1 LAKRPLNKFVRKAI
15 REIMEPAIRALGF
28 EGKYP
33 NFKRIE
39 DGEIHFL
46 EISTAKYGGGFG
58 YGFSWCEN
66 GPLGHGDGEA
76 IPADQIERTHIPFA
90 QSAGGS
96 PLMDVWTLDGE
107 RLRVSAG
114 DYNYELIID
123 DEDACRE
130 LVTEA
135 AATLPQ
141 ADSWLK
147 TRGPQELV
155 FLAGHY
161 PPTGYS
167 SDFALEI
174 FRNKEDFRLRALGLI
189 D

>member
-76 IPADQIERTHIPFA
+76 IPADQIERAHIPFE
-90 QSAGGS
+90 QSAGVS

-174 FRNKEDFRLRALGLI
+174 FRNKEDYRLRALGLI